1 MCWPDVQEFLGD
13 VPPRDMTL
21 GGITLT
27 PTIGEE
33 SFPEGK
39 NGDDAPGALTP
50 GDPILV
56 AVVGDG

>member
-1 MCWPDVQEFLGD
+1 
-13 VPPRDMTL
+13 MTL

-39 NGDDAPGALTP
+39 NGDDAPGALTA

-56 AVVGDG
+56 AVAGDG